1 MRPRLLELLTG
12 GITTWLVLAGGTIYV
27 LLAGWMMAATPYDT
41 WGVAVALPFI
51 VAIGAAVA
59 HHTFRRPMQH
69 LRRAA
74 MVGLAA
80 KLAGTLAR
88 YWVANEAYGGSAD
101 SNIYHDAGRLIA
113 GNFHDGYVSITG
125 LIPHTRGTLFI
136 HELTGFLYAFAGS
149 SKLAGF
155 MWFALMGYVGVV
167 LCVKAA
173 TVAIPGL
180 NTMRYA
186 WLCFLAPSLVFW
198 PSSIGKEAVISLTL
212 GTLTMGTALLFQGGR
227 TKHALAWIVA
237 GAGLSAMI
245 RPHMA
250 AIWLGAMLLALVVGL
265 VTDRTTT
272 GAHQGRFRMA
282 LVGLGALATLVL
294 VGRAAVNYLAPSTE
308 DMGSVTTQVSDLLSM
323 AEARTGQGGSAFTP
337 VVVSSPLDYPE
348 AIWRTLTRPLLYEAD
363 RLTTLLPALEMTT
376 FVALLA
382 VNWQRLAAIPRL
394 LTRNPFVLFNMLILL
409 MFGLAF
415 STFGNLALL
424 VRQRSLVMPAMLLLP
439 CLPLLRREPNRDGL
453 PSERRTVPAHPTK

>member
-1 MRPRLLELLTG
+1 VKRCGRDCWALTG

-59 HHTFRRPMQH
+59 HHTFRRPLQH

-180 NTMRYA
+180 NTVRYA

-198 PSSIGKEAVISLTL
+198 PSSIGKEAVISRRSAQWARA
-212 GTLTMGTALLFQGGR
+212 ALPWWPR
-227 TKHALAWIVA
+227 YAVAWITPGGAECHDPTHGGDLA
-237 GAGLSAMI
+237 GRWFSPSCQVGI
-245 RPHMA
+245 RRTA
-250 AIWLGAMLLALVVGL
+250 
-265 VTDRTTT
+265 TDARR
-272 GAHQGRFRMA
+272 RFRMVVGFAA
-282 LVGLGALATLVL
+282 LRDAGGGWPSGVG
-294 VGRAAVNYLAPSTE
+294 YLAPSTE
-308 DMGSVTTQVSDLLSM
+308 TRPITGCRTCCRWRRPYR
-323 AEARTGQGGSAFTP
+323 ARGAFLPSWSAAHSTAGHLARSRP
-337 VVVSSPLDYPE
+337 LRRISSPPFCRR
-348 AIWRTLTRPLLYEAD
+348 WR
-363 RLTTLLPALEMTT
+363 
-376 FVALLA
+376 
-382 VNWQRLAAIPRL
+382 
-394 LTRNPFVLFNMLILL
+394 
-409 MFGLAF
+409 
-415 STFGNLALL
+415 
-424 VRQRSLVMPAMLLLP
+424 
-439 CLPLLRREPNRDGL
+439 
-453 PSERRTVPAHPTK
+453 